1 MEANFAGKKKKKK
14 KSPTHPF
21 TRTVGIPAF
30 SLAEISFPRLSVI
43 GNFCWNNFHERR
55 RRRRRQCAFDNRE
68 LNEIVRFFFFL
79 FPSNFPRNLSKKV
92 IERFVFLHKRKGE
105 GGRGE
110 RWTIEEIE
118 KGKGEKR
125 EYDRNDRRRTC
136 VCVCARAIKPRDDET
151 LKSSSRLELR
161 NGVAAWAHLSR
172 NELLQLVLLA
182 FEEIVRS
189 ACRARFTRSKP
200 KEFGERTA
208 VHLSIKLLPLR
219 YSNFFYSLL
228 NNHSTNEL
236 ILLCQTFKS
245 NEWKKR
251 N

>member
-1 MEANFAGKKKKKK
+1 MRF
-14 KSPTHPF
+14 
-21 TRTVGIPAF
+21 
-30 SLAEISFPRLSVI
+30 
-43 GNFCWNNFHERR
+43 
-55 RRRRRQCAFDNRE
+55 RQSRIKRNRQ
-68 LNEIVRFFFFL
+68 IFFFFL

-92 IERFVFLHKRKGE
+92 IERFVFLHKRKGRE
-105 GGRGE
+105 GE
-110 RWTIEEIE
+110 
-118 KGKGEKR
+118 GKGERSKR
-125 EYDRNDRRRTC
+125 LKKEKERRENTIETIEDER
-136 VCVCARAIKPRDDET
+136 VCVRARAIKPRDDET

-236 ILLCQTFKS
+236 ILLCQNCSNRTNERKGTKS
-245 NEWKKR
+245 RKER
-251 N
+251 